1 MKKLLFF
8 SVVFGLLAFTIFQQ
22 EGIASYYG
30 SKFHGRRTASGEKYH
45 NDSLTAAH
53 KTLPFGTL
61 IKVTNIKNDSVV
73 ILKVNDRIGTSKRVI
88 DVSLAGA
95 IQLNFIRQ
103 GLTRVRIET
112 FEMTTLPADT
122 TKKTE

>member
-95 IQLNFIRQ
+95 KQLNFIRQ